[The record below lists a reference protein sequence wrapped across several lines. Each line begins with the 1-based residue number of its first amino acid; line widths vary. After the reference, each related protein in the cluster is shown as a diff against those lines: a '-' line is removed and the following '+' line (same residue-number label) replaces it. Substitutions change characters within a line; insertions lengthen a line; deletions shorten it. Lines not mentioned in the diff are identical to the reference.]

1 MKVLKQL
8 LNFYINS
15 SIHVALA
22 VYSLTWITLLEFKV
36 EYDETIL
43 YFVFYASITGY
54 NFVKYFGVAKF
65 HHRSLTNWL
74 KAIQIFSFVCFI
86 LMCYYA
92 FQLSTKTL
100 LYILGFGIITFLYAI
115 PFLPKRL
122 FLDNQHNLRSIGGLK
137 IYLIAFV
144 WTGVTVFLPLINNDN
159 YSIDSDVITTSI
171 QRYIF
176 IVVLMLPFEIR
187 DLRYDSLKLS
197 TVPQKIGVKQ
207 TKIIGS
213 LLLVVFFFLE
223 LFKDETEINQIF
235 VLLIISIFTLL
246 FLFFSK
252 IEQGKYYSAL
262 WVEGLPILWLILLL
276 CFK

>member
-1 MKVLKQL
+1 MKGLKQF

-22 VYSLTWITLLEFKV
+22 VYSLAWITLLEFDV
-36 EYDETIL
+36 PYNEAIL
-43 YFVFYASITGY
+43 YFIFYASITGY

-74 KAIQIFSFVCFI
+74 KAIQIFSFFCFL

-100 LYILGFGIITFLYAI
+100 FYIIGFGGITFLYAI

-122 FLDNQHNLRSIGGLK
+122 FLDSQHNLRSIGGLK
-137 IYLIAFV
+137 IYLIALV
-144 WTGVTVFLPLINNDN
+144 WSGVTVFLPLIHNGF
-159 YSIDSDVITTSI
+159 SINSDVVITGI

-187 DLRYDSLKLS
+187 DLRYDSIKLS

-207 TKIIGS
+207 TKLIGS
-213 LLLVVFFFLE
+213 LCLICFFLLE
-223 LFKDETEINQIF
+223 FFKDEIPFTRIAI
-235 VLLIISIFTLL
+235 LLIVTISTFL
-246 FLFFSK
+246 FLIFSK
-252 IEQGKYYSAL
+252 TEQGRYYSGF

-276 CFK
+276 LF